1 MRRLLPCA
9 LLLTAAPS
17 LGAQAQPQAQP
28 VAVRVRV
35 VDSLGTP
42 IPYAVVQP
50 ENGAS
55 RVASDSGIAEFRL
68 TLRDSMKVVVRRI
81 GYLPFGGWVTNPRVT
96 DVGREFVVLL
106 VPAPRS
112 LRTVTIAERLN
123 TPLARAGFYDRMER
137 VRRGAVVGVFITPE
151 ELEVR
156 SPSRISQM
164 LHGLPSLKLQS
175 FSGKAI
181 LTGRSGS
188 CPVTVLIDGRK
199 MLGMAEDL
207 FTHDGQREV
216 GRLGGGEK
224 GVALFLAT
232 RTTVDEVMSTAAIS
246 AIEVYSNASSVPA
259 ELLQNAGQVPCAL
272 VAFWT
277 GSRR

>member
-1 MRRLLPCA
+1 MRGLFTCSVLLAAA
-9 LLLTAAPS
+9 LPLPAR
-17 LGAQAQPQAQP
+17 AQE
-28 VAVRVRV
+28 VGVRVRV

-50 ENGAS
+50 ANGAS

-68 TLRDSMKVVVRRI
+68 ALRDSMKVVVRRI
-81 GYLPFGGWVTNPRVT
+81 GYLPFGGWVTNSRAT
-96 DVGREFVVLL
+96 DTGGEFVVRL

-112 LRTVTIAERLN
+112 LRTVTIEERLN

-164 LHGLPSLKLQS
+164 LAGLPSLKLHRYS
-175 FSGKAI
+175 DKAVLSGR
-181 LTGRSGS
+181 TGS

-199 MLGMAEDL
+199 MAGMAEEI
-207 FTHDGQREV
+207 FTWDGQREIE
-216 GRLGGGEK
+216 RMGGGD
-224 GVALFLAT
+224 GAVHRFLQA
-232 RTTVDEVMSTAAIS
+232 RTTIDEVISTAGIS
-246 AIEVYSNASSVPA
+246 AVEVYSNANSIPA
-259 ELLQNAGQVPCAL
+259 ELLQNAGQAPCAL